1 MISGLFQHTD
11 ILLLPYHPSALTPAL
26 PLPYLL
32 PMYYIR
38 PYLPLLNHLHTRP
51 KLQTAETLD

>member
-11 ILLLPYHPSALTPAL
+11 ILLFPYDPSALTPAL
-26 PLPYLL
+26 SLAYLL
-32 PMYYIR
+32 PYYIR

-51 KLQTAETLD
+51 ELQTAEALD